1 METLDNISVQLK
13 EAMINKNS
21 VKLKT
26 LRLIK
31 SEITKAEKD
40 GVVIN
45 DTTYFKILTKLINQR
60 EDAYN
65 QYIKANRNDLAQLE
79 KEEIDIINELLPKQ
93 PSEEE
98 IIFEINNVIND
109 YIASKEDNFKLSL
122 KDMKPILL
130 LVQNKYPTVNGKIV
144 SNILK
149 TYMQ

>member
-144 SNILK
+144 SNTLK